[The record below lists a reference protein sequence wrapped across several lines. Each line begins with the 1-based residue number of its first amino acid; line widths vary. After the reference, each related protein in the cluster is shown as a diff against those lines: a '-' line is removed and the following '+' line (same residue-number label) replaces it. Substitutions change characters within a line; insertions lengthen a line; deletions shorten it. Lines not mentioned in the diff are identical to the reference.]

1 MDKIVMRQV
10 ICNGEFNGL
19 KTLIMKENKCAFD
32 VHCFTHQLQ
41 LALVTDK
48 ESYSNF
54 LSIQSSC

>member
-1 MDKIVMRQV
+1 MMGQV
-10 ICNGEFNGL
+10 ICNGVFNGL
-19 KTLIMKENKCAFD
+19 KTLIIKENKCAFD
-32 VHCFTHQLQ
+32 VHCLTHQLQ